1 MSELSHITRQ
11 ADIRL
16 ATMGSRKGR
25 TVPLTHHIFS
35 EDSGWIAQP
44 SAPHPTPSMVTTA
57 CPKDH
62 SQFGHPVSSISCIT
76 SCTQV
81 CVCDTGCMSTAIPP
95 SAAYKVGFKRK
106 DFIPVASRMNGAGRD
121 DLGVTGAVVMQFS
134 ISTETGQRV
143 NTKQLCYVCARVN
156 KIYISRQGLRQL
168 NIIGEDFPLPNN
180 TEVSSL
186 SNGL

>member
-1 MSELSHITRQ
+1 
-11 ADIRL
+11 
-16 ATMGSRKGR
+16 
-25 TVPLTHHIFS
+25 
-35 EDSGWIAQP
+35 
-44 SAPHPTPSMVTTA
+44 
-57 CPKDH
+57 
-62 SQFGHPVSSISCIT
+62 
-76 SCTQV
+76 
-81 CVCDTGCMSTAIPP
+81 MSTAIPP

-156 KIYISRQGLRQL
+156 KICISRQGLKSL

-186 SNGL
+186 SNKETGCDCGCPVRETSPPPPPEQGDHRGQSC